1 MSTAM
6 HNRLARL
13 EARHQAKPGS
23 RRVFITFPETQTP
36 EEAAKVAA
44 DVEQAKREGFET
56 MVIRIVSA

>member
-23 RRVFITFPETQTP
+23 RRVFITYPEHQTP
-36 EEAAKVAA
+36 EEAARVAA
-44 DVEQAKREGFET
+44 DVALAEREGFEV